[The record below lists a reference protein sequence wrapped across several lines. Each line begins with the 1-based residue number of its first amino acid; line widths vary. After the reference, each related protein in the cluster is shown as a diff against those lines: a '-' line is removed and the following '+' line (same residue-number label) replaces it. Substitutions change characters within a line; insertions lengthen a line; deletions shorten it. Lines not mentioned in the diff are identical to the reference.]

1 MARKL
6 GSPGASAPPFAVRAT
21 TPGWRDPRLWIG
33 IAIVAVS
40 VVAGARL
47 LASAD
52 DTVDLWAVSADMGAG
67 DVVTEADLVV
77 QRVRFADARRLDLY
91 FTAEEQLAPDLELV
105 RGVGE
110 GELLPRGAVG
120 SSAQSDVLQVPI
132 SVASERVPVSIEAG
146 SVVDVMIVAR
156 PAQPGGRAPI
166 GPGEAALEGVTVVAA
181 PPLADSFG
189 TSGERQLDLAVPE
202 ADAQAFFELLNSL
215 ESPVLTVLRRG

>member
-1 MARKL
+1 M
-6 GSPGASAPPFAVRAT
+6 APPSAVRAS

-47 LASAD
+47 LSSAD
-52 DTVDLWAVSADMGAG
+52 ETVALWAVSADMGAG
-67 DVVTEADLVV
+67 DVVSEDDLVV
-77 QRVRFADARRLDLY
+77 QRVRFADAQRLDLY
-91 FTAEEQLAPDLELV
+91 FSADEQMPSDLELL

-110 GELLPRGAVG
+110 GELLPRAAVG
-120 SSAQSDVLQVPI
+120 SSAESDVLQVPI
-132 SVASERVPVSIEAG
+132 SVAAERVPVSIGAG

-156 PAQPGGRAPI
+156 PAQPGARAPI

>member
-1 MARKL
+1 M
-6 GSPGASAPPFAVRAT
+6 RAT
-21 TPGWRDPRLWIG
+21 TPGWRDPRLWLG

-52 DTVDLWAVSADMGAG
+52 DTVALWAVTADMGAG
-67 DVVTEADLVV
+67 DVVSEADLVV
-77 QRVRFADARRLDLY
+77 QRVRFADAQRLDLY
-91 FTAEEQLAPDLELV
+91 FTAEERLPADLELLHS
-105 RGVGE
+105 VGE
-110 GELLPRGAVG
+110 GELLARAAVG
-120 SSAQSDVLQVPI
+120 SAAESDVLQVPI
-132 SVASERVPVSIEAG
+132 SVASERVPVSVDAG

-181 PPLADSFG
+181 PPLTDSFG

>member
-1 MARKL
+1 MARDL
-6 GSPGASAPPFAVRAT
+6 GSPGASTPPSAVRAS

-52 DTVDLWAVSADMGAG
+52 DTVGLWAVSSDMGAG
-67 DVVTEADLVV
+67 DVVGADDLVV
-77 QRVRFADARRLDLY
+77 QRVRFAEAQRLDLY
-91 FTAEEQLAPDLELV
+91 FSADEQLPADLELL

-110 GELLPRGAVG
+110 GELLPRAAVG
-120 SSAQSDVLQVPI
+120 SSAESDVLQVPI

-181 PPLADSFG
+181 PALEDSFG